1 MLTIRKMKSDD
12 KNVVLSMV
20 NEFYHSNAV
29 EHEVEETK
37 LKTTFQDATGEEPCV
52 WGVTLCEGDDIVG
65 FAYLTMC
72 YSCEMGGKTLI
83 LEELFMKE
91 QCRGKGYGRQFFDWL
106 FNEYQDVVRFRL
118 EVTESNEG
126 ASSLYKRLGFDYL
139 QYKQMV
145 YDKKI

>member
-1 MLTIRKMKSDD
+1 MPHPLPPTIPVIFPISNSKFILFKTLFKSSHFSFD
-12 KNVVLSMV
+12 KPY
-20 NEFYHSNAV
+20 E
-29 EHEVEETK
+29 
-37 LKTTFQDATGEEPCV
+37 
-52 WGVTLCEGDDIVG
+52 WGATLCEDDDFVG
-65 FAYLTMC
+65 YAYLTMC
-72 YSCEMGGKTLI
+72 YSCQMGGKTLI

-118 EVTESNEG
+118 EVTETNEG